1 MIAGEKLSAKPSDT
15 EKCSPRNQNHESS
28 MTTVYQA
35 RLQERI
41 IPEKNGPDKNDP
53 QKAVVGTNGPIYYSL
68 VTYYCHIHL
77 FFAFMGSWSSIM
89 ISRKKAAQ
97 FVT

>member
-41 IPEKNGPDKNDP
+41 IPEKNGPDKN
-53 QKAVVGTNGPIYYSL
+53 GPKKSGSGNEWPHQLFLSYLLLPYSS
-68 VTYYCHIHL
+68 
-77 FFAFMGSWSSIM
+77 FFRLYG
-89 ISRKKAAQ
+89 
-97 FVT
+97 